1 MLRNHILYYL
11 KVTCIVFLI
20 CSGLQCSTKK
30 DAVINRAYHNMTGH
44 YNAYFN
50 GNESFKKGVAKLET
64 SDKND
69 YTTILPI
76 FKYGTESSSKTI
88 YPEMDNAILKASKV
102 IKRHEIKPE
111 KSSSKKKKR
120 KRKKRKRKKKRKK
133 GKKGRKKKGKKDD
146 TVHKNWIDDSYF
158 LMGRAHFYKRDYAK
172 ALETFEYVSRKYKK
186 YPIKF
191 PAMTWIAKTHIEQ
204 KHFSLAQTMID
215 LSEDE
220 KNKAA
225 LEKQPRKVH
234 ALIAATK
241 ADFFMKQQAYGQAIK
256 PLIEAIAL
264 TKKRKVKVRYTYIL
278 AQLYQV
284 QNDYKKASRNFLEV
298 LKMNPSYEMAF
309 NAQINRA
316 KGMSGKGTKE
326 IQRELERMLKDEKNS
341 DYFDQ
346 VYYALA
352 NLAQRNGDMDKV
364 ITYLNKSIRASRSN
378 NHQKGL
384 AYVRLGNINF
394 DIPEYTI
401 AEAYYDSA
409 KSNLNPEY
417 DLYSE
422 IVDKK
427 NSLQDIV
434 KYLKIIAFEDSV
446 QTLAGMSDKE
456 RRKAIRGIIDDVIE
470 EERKK
475 KAADASPKYDPNAS
489 REITSNGG
497 SWYFYNP
504 TTLNF
509 GYAEFGK
516 KWGERKLEDNWRR
529 KNKRSV
535 SFDIED
541 VPDSLD
547 DDLSAMEITGDL
559 KDVESYL
566 ELIPTTRLK
575 MQESEERMIDAYYN
589 LGIVYKELMDDKK
602 QSAATFEELLKRFP
616 KNKYQLSSYY
626 QLYRL
631 YLSLD
636 KIAKSNYYKNAILKE
651 FPDSDYAKLIMN
663 PDYIKQ
669 LEAKKNKL
677 EHYYSDTY
685 RAYRAGQYPVVIGR
699 CEQSDSLFKKN
710 PLEPKFA
717 YLRALAIGKHQDV
730 AQFEAALKDVIARFP
745 SDGVKV
751 EAEET
756 LALISAMKTPLQDSL
771 SQKKVNAFAESDSSS
786 VEAEG
791 KIENEEIY
799 SLNKA
804 TTHYYVIIVPDTV
817 VNIEELKRQ
826 VSDFNAT
833 FFRLDK
839 LRTSNMLLNTEMH
852 IIMVKNFG
860 DSAKGMDYFKS
871 IRENFSE
878 IPALPKGG
886 YQQFIIS
893 SENFPVLYKDKEVDV
908 YLGFFENNYIED

>member
-1 MLRNHILYYL
+1 
-11 KVTCIVFLI
+11 
-20 CSGLQCSTKK
+20 
-30 DAVINRAYHNMTGH
+30 MTGH

-50 GNESFKKGVAKLET
+50 GNESFKKGKAKLAKT
-64 SDKND
+64 DKDD

-111 KSSSKKKKR
+111 SASSKKKKKKR
-120 KRKKRKRKKKRKK
+120 KRKKKKRKKKKK
-133 GKKGRKKKGKKDD
+133 KREKARKGKKDESI
-146 TVHKNWIDDSYF
+146 HRNWIDDSYL
-158 LMGRAHFYKRDYAK
+158 LMGKAHFYKRDYAK
-172 ALETFEYVSRKYKK
+172 ALEAFEYVSRKYKK

-191 PAMTWIAKTHIEQ
+191 PAMIWIAKTHIEQ
-204 KHFSLAQTMID
+204 THFSLAQTMID
-215 LSEDE
+215 LIEDE
-220 KNKAA
+220 KNQAA

-234 ALIAATK
+234 AVIAATK
-241 ADFFMKQQAYGQAIK
+241 ADFYMKQQAYGQAIK

-264 TKKRKVKVRYTYIL
+264 TKKRKVRVRYTYIL
-278 AQLYQV
+278 AQLYQ
-284 QNDYKKASRNFLEV
+284 QQRDFKKASRNFLEV

-316 KGMSGKGTKE
+316 KGLSGKDTKE
-326 IQRELERMLKDEKNS
+326 IQRELERMLNDEKNS

-352 NLAQRNGDMDKV
+352 NLAQRDGDMKEV
-364 ITYLNKSIRASRSN
+364 VMYLNKSIRASRAN

-394 DIPEYTI
+394 AIPEYTI

-417 DLYSE
+417 DLYAE

-427 NSLQDIV
+427 NSLKDIV

-446 QTLAGMSDKE
+446 QRLARMSDKE
-456 RRKAIRGIIDDVIE
+456 RRKVIKGIIDDVIE

-475 KAADASPKYDPNAS
+475 KADDASPKYDPSAG
-489 REITSNGG
+489 REIGSRGG

-504 TTLNF
+504 TALNF
-509 GYAEFGK
+509 GYTEFGK

-535 SFDIED
+535 SFAIED
-541 VPDSLD
+541 EPDSLD
-547 DDLSAMEITGDL
+547 EDLSAMEITGDL
-559 KDVESYL
+559 KNVDSYL

-575 MQESEERMIDAYYN
+575 MQESEERMIDAYYS
-589 LGIVYKELMDDKK
+589 LGIVYKELMNDKK
-602 QSAATFEELLKRFP
+602 QAAATFEELLKHFP
-616 KNKYQLSSYY
+616 ENKYQLSSYY

-631 YLSLD
+631 FLAMNNMP
-636 KIAKSNYYKNAILKE
+636 KANYYENAILKE
-651 FPDSDYAKLIMN
+651 FPDSDYAKLIRN
-663 PDYIKQ
+663 PNYIKQ

-677 EHYYSDTY
+677 ENYYSDTY
-685 RAYRAGQYPVVIGR
+685 RAYRADQYPVVISR

-710 PLEPKFA
+710 KLRPKFS

-730 AQFEAALKDVIARFP
+730 AQFEAALKDVIAKFP
-745 SDGVKV
+745 GDEVKV
-751 EAEET
+751 EAEQT
-756 LALISAMKTPLQDSL
+756 LAWIAILKTRLQDSL
-771 SQKKVNAFAESDSSS
+771 IEEDSISSSSDSVT
-786 VEAEG
+786 VEMDDKE
-791 KIENEEIY
+791 EEEIY

-804 TTHYYVIIVPDTV
+804 TTHYYVIIVPDTA
-817 VNIEELKRQ
+817 VNIEDLKRE
-826 VSDFNAT
+826 VSDFNAK
-833 FFRLDK
+833 FFRFKK
-839 LRTSNMLLNTEMH
+839 LKTSNMLLNTEMH
-852 IIMVKNFG
+852 IILVKNFG
-860 DSAKGMDYFKS
+860 DSSNGIDYFKS
-871 IRENFSE
+871 IRENISA
-878 IPALPKGG
+878 IPALPKEG

-893 SENFPVLYKDKEVDV
+893 AENFPVLYKEKEIDV
-908 YLGFFENNYIED
+908 YLAFFQKNYLEG